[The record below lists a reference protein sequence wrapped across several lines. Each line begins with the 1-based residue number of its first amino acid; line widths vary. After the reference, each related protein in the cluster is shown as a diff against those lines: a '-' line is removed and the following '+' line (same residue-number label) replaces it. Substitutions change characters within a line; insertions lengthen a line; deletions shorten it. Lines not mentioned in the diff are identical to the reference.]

1 MDKKSVAIC
10 LPSNETL
17 SDHGKPLMLQ
27 EVLFCPVLTWC
38 VRAWMDRG
46 VERFFLV
53 CEEAWRQAALDCF
66 PQDCQVTWV
75 APNEREQVIGP
86 DVEEIAEPLMPRGEL
101 MIVFHTG
108 EELNRLQ
115 DACHQEIISQHR
127 KNGVLIMD
135 PTTTYIDPRVTIAP
149 GVVILP
155 GTILRGESVIGPD
168 CEIGPGAVVNGCT
181 LGRGVVVNASQ
192 INDSTIG
199 DGSDVGPYAHI
210 RPGCKVGPKCHIG
223 AFVQLKNCTLGE
235 GTKMSH
241 LTYVGDSDV
250 GAHVNF
256 GCGTVTSNYDGFSK
270 HRTVIGD
277 NAFIGCNTN
286 LVPPVEVG
294 AGAYIAAGTTVTKD
308 IPPDSLAIGRVRQEN
323 KEGWAQR
330 NRALKK
336 KQ

>member
-10 LPSNETL
+10 LPDPL
-17 SDHGKPLMLQ
+17 SDHGRPLMLR

-46 VERFFLV
+46 IGRFFVV
-53 CEEAWRQAALDCF
+53 CGEAWRQAALDCF
-66 PQDCQVTWV
+66 PQDCQVEWV
-75 APNEREQVIGP
+75 APQAWVPRE
-86 DVEEIAEPLMPRGEL
+86 DTEEIAEPLMPRGEL
-101 MIVFHTG
+101 MITFHTG
-108 EELNRLQ
+108 EELSRLQ
-115 DACHQEIISQHR
+115 DACHQEIIARHR
-127 KNGVLIMD
+127 KNGVSILD
-135 PTTTYIDPRVTIAP
+135 PATTYIDPRVAIAP
-149 GVVILP
+149 GTVLLP
-155 GTILRGESVIGPD
+155 NTILRGNCTIGPD

-210 RPGCKVGPKCHIG
+210 RPGCQVGPKCHIG

-241 LTYVGDSDV
+241 LTYVGDADV
-250 GAHVNF
+250 GARVNF

-277 NAFIGCNTN
+277 DAFIGCNTN

-294 AGAYIAAGTTVTKD
+294 AGAYIAAGTTVTRD
-308 IPPDSLAIGRVRQEN
+308 IPADSLAVGRVRQEN
-323 KEGWAQR
+323 KEGWAKR
-330 NRALKK
+330 NRELKK
-336 KQ
+336 KK